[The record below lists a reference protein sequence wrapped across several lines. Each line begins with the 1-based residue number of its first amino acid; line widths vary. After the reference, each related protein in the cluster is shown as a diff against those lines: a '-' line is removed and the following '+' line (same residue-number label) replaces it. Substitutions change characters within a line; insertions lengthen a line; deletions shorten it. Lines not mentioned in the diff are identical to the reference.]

1 MENGRV
7 TVVDEDQVRDRFA
20 AAVRDR
26 VYQPSAEVR
35 RWAELGTLV
44 EPYLAPLYQPWYDVP
59 VEPAHV
65 YNAGGYGGGTRVGGG
80 RGGAAGDAGTGAD

>member
-7 TVVDEDQVRDRFA
+7 TIVDEDQVRDRFA

-26 VYQPSAEVR
+26 VYQPPDEVR

-44 EPYLAPLYQPWYDVP
+44 EPYLAPLYQPWYDAP

-65 YNAGGYGGGTRVGGG
+65 YNARRVDGG
-80 RGGAAGDAGTGAD
+80 RDGDAGAAGAGVDSAD